1 MLPRD
6 GSLCLLCRH
15 ECHRGLLYWPV
26 ILRNLPHLG
35 RTQGAGPGRTSVT
48 FVFVNVGLGG
58 TEEEPGGTSVRGNGT
73 LFGQLQSELKR
84 GAGCRDRPRKGAGPL
99 HQARAHREFGRPL
112 GDHCFMPECPIQHAT
127 AFSRGLGDGHD
138 FKWRHRSGSGSPQT
152 LRTSAEETLPG
163 PSGVCTDAQGRDE
176 RNRSIR
182 NAHCGPRSSANH
194 LQNLSGIDSCRESR

>member
-1 MLPRD
+1 MNLLPLGCGSPLLRIDDHRGDIEIAKLPRD

-35 RTQGAGPGRTSVT
+35 RTQGAGPGGTSVT

-99 HQARAHREFGRPL
+99 HQARAQRGFGRRL
-112 GDHCFMPECPIQHAT
+112 ADHYYMPERVSDPTRQW
-127 AFSRGLGDGHD
+127 SSVEGLEYDYDISNGDIVQD
-138 FKWRHRSGSGSPQT
+138 RVRCWP
-152 LRTSAEETLPG
+152 SAP
-163 PSGVCTDAQGRDE
+163 
-176 RNRSIR
+176 
-182 NAHCGPRSSANH
+182 
-194 LQNLSGIDSCRESR
+194 